1 LHRPY
6 GFGVHTVSKFASS
19 VLTRIYEFGSIYYL
33 LFRNMAGNMFAGPLP
48 YELLHCSPMLEV
60 M

>member
-1 LHRPY
+1 
-6 GFGVHTVSKFASS
+6 
-19 VLTRIYEFGSIYYL
+19 
-33 LFRNMAGNMFAGPLP
+33 MAGNMFAGPLP